1 MKKALLL
8 MALFAGSLLSANAQD
23 ADHLTA
29 FVKLGETSAQKQ
41 LSVRLKNAV
50 EYTAFQMKLT
60 LPTGLK
66 FTGDAP
72 VLSARKD
79 ATHQVFCNKIDDQN
93 MKVVVFSSDK
103 IGAEETPT
111 KGNLAFTDT
120 KGELFLVNV
129 TVTDEAYVAKD
140 IAVSEV
146 EFVKKADLKGA
157 ELAVTAK
164 GKLGDAD
171 GNNSLTPYDATCVLL
186 DLVDSAPT
194 GYVKEAAD
202 MDANE
207 NITPYD
213 ATLILLELVK

>member
-1 MKKALLL
+1 M
-8 MALFAGSLLSANAQD
+8 
-23 ADHLTA
+23 
-29 FVKLGETSAQKQ
+29 
-41 LSVRLKNAV
+41 
-50 EYTAFQMKLT
+50 
-60 LPTGLK
+60 
-66 FTGDAP
+66 
-72 VLSARKD
+72 
-79 ATHQVFCNKIDDQN
+79 
-93 MKVVVFSSDK
+93 
-103 IGAEETPT
+103 
-111 KGNLAFTDT
+111 
-120 KGELFLVNV
+120 
-129 TVTDEAYVAKD
+129 
-140 IAVSEV
+140 SEV